1 MAIIGIDLGTSTC
14 EIAYFKDGK
23 PQIILNDKGERIT
36 PSYVGIDTN
45 GDIVV
50 GQDAKD
56 QFIGRRQFTTMEF
69 KRLMGTNEKIRLGD
83 KLYFP
88 EEISAIM
95 LKYLKECAEK
105 YLKEEVTEAVIT
117 VPANFNNTQRE
128 ATLNAAKL
136 AGLKVERLINEPTA
150 AALAFGLK
158 NIDKNLKVLVFD
170 FGGGTLDVTVLEIF
184 DGVIDVMSSY
194 GDPFLG
200 GKDFDER
207 LCEFIIQEMKRRINF
222 HVAQDDFLTM
232 SKIKAAAEEAKKNL
246 SFDKEALIVIENVYS
261 NGNIIDFKIK
271 ISREEFEEMVFD
283 LVGRAGYIIDKALED
298 KDLSYDDIDLVLMVG
313 GTTRIP
319 LVRKYVKEKL
329 NKDIKTEINPDEAV
343 ALGAAIQA
351 AIMSGKMDEEKGLMI
366 TDICPYNLG
375 VASVAEINGQ
385 LFADV
390 FSKIIERN
398 TTIPTSKSKE
408 FYTLYDN
415 QTEVEIKAYQTLDN
429 DCLFVDDA
437 TFIGSFHL
445 SGIPENKAGKE
456 AILVEF
462 SYDLNGNIKITA
474 TIKSNGI
481 SKDLEIKNQSSL
493 SLDQV
498 IEKMDAI
505 DDSWK
510 KSRLASKY
518 KITIETAEKKI
529 KQMDDIKLKN
539 ELFDLVVKL
548 KEYIKNE
555 DEENAD
561 LIDGRIL
568 DFILDI

>member
-1 MAIIGIDLGTSTC
+1 M
-14 EIAYFKDGK
+14 
-23 PQIILNDKGERIT
+23 
-36 PSYVGIDTN
+36 
-45 GDIVV
+45 
-50 GQDAKD
+50 
-56 QFIGRRQFTTMEF
+56 
-69 KRLMGTNEKIRLGD
+69 
-83 KLYFP
+83 
-88 EEISAIM
+88 
-95 LKYLKECAEK
+95 
-105 YLKEEVTEAVIT
+105 
-117 VPANFNNTQRE
+117 
-128 ATLNAAKL
+128 
-136 AGLKVERLINEPTA
+136 
-150 AALAFGLK
+150 
-158 NIDKNLKVLVFD
+158 
-170 FGGGTLDVTVLEIF
+170 
-184 DGVIDVMSSY
+184 
-194 GDPFLG
+194 
-200 GKDFDER
+200 
-207 LCEFIIQEMKRRINF
+207 
-222 HVAQDDFLTM
+222 
-232 SKIKAAAEEAKKNL
+232 
-246 SFDKEALIVIENVYS
+246 VIENVYS

-481 SKDLEIKNQSSL
+481 SKDLEIK
-493 SLDQV
+493 
-498 IEKMDAI
+498 
-505 DDSWK
+505 
-510 KSRLASKY
+510 
-518 KITIETAEKKI
+518 I
-529 KQMDDIKLKN
+529 KAAYL
-539 ELFDLVVKL
+539 
-548 KEYIKNE
+548 
-555 DEENAD
+555 
-561 LIDGRIL
+561 
-568 DFILDI
+568 

>member
-1 MAIIGIDLGTSTC
+1 MMRD
-14 EIAYFKDGK
+14 Y
-23 PQIILNDKGERIT
+23 
-36 PSYVGIDTN
+36 
-45 GDIVV
+45 
-50 GQDAKD
+50 
-56 QFIGRRQFTTMEF
+56 
-69 KRLMGTNEKIRLGD
+69 
-83 KLYFP
+83 
-88 EEISAIM
+88 
-95 LKYLKECAEK
+95 
-105 YLKEEVTEAVIT
+105 
-117 VPANFNNTQRE
+117 
-128 ATLNAAKL
+128 
-136 AGLKVERLINEPTA
+136 
-150 AALAFGLK
+150 
-158 NIDKNLKVLVFD
+158 
-170 FGGGTLDVTVLEIF
+170 
-184 DGVIDVMSSY
+184 
-194 GDPFLG
+194 
-200 GKDFDER
+200 DER

-246 SFDKEALIVIENVYS
+246 SFEKEALIVIENVYS

-283 LVGRAGYIIDKALED
+283 LVERAGYIIDKALED

>member
-14 EIAYFKDGK
+14 EIAYFKNGK

-45 GDIVV
+45 GEIVV

-83 KLYFP
+83 KLYYP
-88 EEISAIM
+88 EEVSAIM

-105 YLKEEVTEAVIT
+105 HLKEEVTEAVIT

-150 AALAFGLK
+150 AALAFGLR

-184 DGVIDVMSSY
+184 DGVIDVISSY

-207 LCEFIIQEMKRRINF
+207 LCEFIVKEMKRRINF
-222 HVAQDDFLTM
+222 DVAQDDFLTM
-232 SKIKAAAEEAKKNL
+232 SKIKSAAEEAKKTL
-246 SFDKEALIVIENVYS
+246 SFEKDALIVIENIYS
-261 NGNIIDFKIK
+261 NDNVFDFKLNV
-271 ISREEFEEMVFD
+271 SREQFEEMVFD
-283 LVGRAGYIIDKALED
+283 LVERSGYIIDKALED

-319 LVRKYVKEKL
+319 LVRRFVKQKL

-351 AIMSGKMDEEKGLMI
+351 AIKSGEIDEEKGLMI

-375 VASVAEINGQ
+375 IASVTEINGQ
-385 LFADV
+385 LFPDV

-398 TTIPTSKSKE
+398 TTIPTTRAKE

-415 QTEVEIKAYQTLDN
+415 QTEVEIRAYQTLDN
-429 DCLFVDDA
+429 NCLFVDDA
-437 TFIGSFHL
+437 TFIGSFYL
-445 SGIPENKAGKE
+445 SGIPENKAGRE

-481 SKDLEIKNQSSL
+481 SKDIEIKNQSNL

-498 IEKMDAI
+498 VERMDVI

-510 KSRLASKY
+510 KSSLASKY

-529 KQMDDIKLKN
+529 KQMDDIKRKN
-539 ELFDLVVKL
+539 ELFELLVKL

-561 LIDGRIL
+561 LIDGKIL
-568 DFILDI
+568 DFIIDI

>member
-14 EIAYFKDGK
+14 EIAYFENGK
-23 PQIILNDKGERIT
+23 PQILLNDKGERIT

-45 GDIVV
+45 GEIVV

-56 QFIGRRQFTTMEF
+56 QFIGRRQYTTMEF
-69 KRLMGTNEKIRLGD
+69 KRLMGTDEKIRLGD
-83 KLYFP
+83 KFYFP

-105 YLKEEVTEAVIT
+105 QLKEEVTEAVIT
-117 VPANFNNTQRE
+117 VPANFNNVQRE

-150 AALAFGLK
+150 AALAFGLR

-184 DGVIDVMSSY
+184 DGVIDVISSY

-207 LCEFIIQEMKRRINF
+207 LCEFIIKEMKRRINF
-222 HVAQDDFLTM
+222 DLSQDDFLTM
-232 SKIKAAAEEAKKNL
+232 SKIKAAAEQAKKAL
-246 SFDKEALIVIENVYS
+246 SFEKDTLIIIENIYS
-261 NGNIIDFKIK
+261 GGKIVDFKLN
-271 ISREEFEEMVFD
+271 ISREKFEEMVFD
-283 LVGRAGYIIDKALED
+283 LVERAGYIIDKALED

-313 GTTRIP
+313 GTTRVP
-319 LVRKYVKEKL
+319 LIRRYVKQKL
-329 NKDIKTEINPDEAV
+329 NREVKTEINPDEAV

-351 AIMSGKMDEEKGLMI
+351 AIKSGEIDEEKGLMI

-375 VASVAEINGQ
+375 VASVAEVDGQ

-398 TTIPTSKSKE
+398 TTIPTSKVKE
-408 FYTLYDN
+408 FYTLHDD
-415 QTEVEIKAYQTLDN
+415 QTEVEIRAYQTLDN
-429 DCLFVDDA
+429 DCMFVDEA
-437 TFIGSFHL
+437 TFIGSFTL
-445 SGIPENKAGKE
+445 SGIPKNKAGKE

-481 SKDLEIKNQSSL
+481 SKDLEIKNQSTL

-498 IEKMDAI
+498 VERMDEI

-529 KQMDDIKLKN
+529 KQIDDIKLKN
-539 ELFDLVVKL
+539 ELFELVIKL
-548 KEYIKNE
+548 KECIKNE

-561 LIDGRIL
+561 VIDGRIL
-568 DFILDI
+568 DFIIDL